1 MKRKGIICITI
12 LAMLVSLFSINV
24 SAVQPTKL
32 SGGQLL
38 KQEVLED
45 GLLNNQNSNVE
56 NSEDASII
64 ATYLENYINSNNN
77 AKQVYGGCYIDDN
90 GRLNVLLTNNAT
102 ETIINDIK
110 TVTDDSAIL
119 GNCECTLE
127 ELNILKEYISDYMVA
142 ESSDEQ
148 IKEVIENISAV
159 GIYQKQNKIFVR
171 LKNYDDENI
180 QDFKGIISNSN
191 AIIFEQSQGYIPCS
205 STLMCGS
212 KICIASGSIG
222 GEYSIAFRCK
232 RLTSSGNYATGFM
245 TAAHGNNAGDT
256 VYVYTG
262 SNSVTSIGYVMAWC
276 YTNNGRVDSA
286 FVCINNSNYIMSNTI
301 HAGAGTLVAGA
312 YSSTYTE
319 GNTVYM
325 AGATSTL
332 ASGRIVSNSVVAD
345 GSEDDGVTIRD
356 CVQAS
361 YFSDEGDSG
370 GLVYIQQNGSK
381 YIAGINM
388 AESYNRNNIEDGSLF
403 VKMSNIRDVFDI
415 ILY

>member
-1 MKRKGIICITI
+1 MRRKGIICITI
-12 LAMLVSLFSINV
+12 LAMLISLFSVNV
-24 SAVQPTKL
+24 SAMQPTKL

-38 KQEVLED
+38 KQEILED
-45 GLLNNQNSNVE
+45 GLLNNQNLNVE

-64 ATYLENYINSNNN
+64 ATYLENYISSNDK

-110 TVTDDSAIL
+110 AVTDDSARL
-119 GNCECTLE
+119 GDCEYTLE
-127 ELNILKEYISDYMVA
+127 ELNILKEYISDYMAV

-148 IKEVIENISAV
+148 IKEVTENISAV

-171 LKNYDDENI
+171 LRDDSYENI
-180 QDFKGIISNSN
+180 QNFKEIISDSET
-191 AIIFEQSQGYIPCS
+191 IIFEKGQGYTPCS

-212 KICIASGSIG
+212 KIYISSNPESGD
-222 GEYSIAFRCK
+222 YSIAFRCK

-245 TAAHGNNAGDT
+245 TAAHGNNVRDT
-256 VYVYTG
+256 VYAYTG
-262 SNSVTSIGYVMAWC
+262 SNTVTSIGYVMAWC

-312 YSSTYTE
+312 YASTYTE

-325 AGATSTL
+325 AGAYSTL
-332 ASGRIVSNSVVAD
+332 TSGRIIANSVVAD
-345 GSEDDGVTIRD
+345 GSDDDGVTIRD

-361 YFSDEGDSG
+361 YSSVEGDSG
-370 GLVYIQQNGSK
+370 GLIFIRQNSSN
-381 YIAGINM
+381 YIAGINS
-388 AESYNRNNIEDGSLF
+388 AKATNNNSSFFI
-403 VKMSNIRDVFDI
+403 KMSNIRNVFDI
-415 ILY
+415 VLY